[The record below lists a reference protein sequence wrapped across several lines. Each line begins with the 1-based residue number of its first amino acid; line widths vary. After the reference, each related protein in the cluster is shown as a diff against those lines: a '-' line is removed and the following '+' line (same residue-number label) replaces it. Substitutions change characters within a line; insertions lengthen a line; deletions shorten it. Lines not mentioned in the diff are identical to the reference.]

1 MKGNIKAPADRR
13 NRQLV
18 VRFTES
24 EYASISSGAK
34 NAGMSL
40 SSYVRH
46 LAVDGKVDVHYH
58 LSHDSDDL
66 GAILAQ
72 LGKIGSNLNQIA
84 RSPLHEDS
92 YFFYPFIDIRQC
104 IHQLYSHSHKSGN
117 CRLIPAHYN
126 KFIIPLFSEGFIY
139 QFQFNPICP
148 ISFSY
153 YCRDIKIENRYF
165 S

>member
-1 MKGNIKAPADRR
+1 MKGNFKTPEERR

-24 EYASISSGAK
+24 EFYTISSGAK

-46 LAVDGKVDVHYH
+46 LAVSGKVDVHYH
-58 LSHDSDDL
+58 LTHDSEDL

-84 RSPLHEDS
+84 R
-92 YFFYPFIDIRQC
+92 YFNRGG
-104 IHQLYSHSHKSGN
+104 HS
-117 CRLIPAHYN
+117 
-126 KFIIPLFSEGFIY
+126 SEGLVLRIRECLS
-139 QFQFNPICP
+139 QLLEIREQLAAL
-148 ISFSY
+148 
-153 YCRDIKIENRYF
+153 
-165 S
+165 

>member
-1 MKGNIKAPADRR
+1 MRGNIKAPADRH
-13 NRQLV
+13 NKQLV
-18 VRFTES
+18 VRFTEE

-58 LSHDSDDL
+58 LSHDSEDL

-84 RSPLHEDS
+84 RYYNRGGHSSRGIEQRLS
-92 YFFYPFIDIRQC
+92 LRC
-104 IHQLYSHSHKSGN
+104 HQK
-117 CRLIPAHYN
+117 
-126 KFIIPLFSEGFIY
+126 
-139 QFQFNPICP
+139 
-148 ISFSY
+148 
-153 YCRDIKIENRYF
+153 
-165 S
+165 